1 MMPSMQIPTSPDD
14 DDVARLRRILKRERR
29 AWHLSAFADFVLSM
43 RIHRGGGWFTPA
55 MPVSVA
61 DGRPYVDAACAR
73 ARWTRARTMALWAS
87 RELERV
93 TTKGVQP
100 A

>member
-1 MMPSMQIPTSPDD
+1 MQNLTSLDD
-14 DDVARLRRILKRERR
+14 DAAARLRRILKRERR
-29 AWHLSAFADFVLSM
+29 AWHLSAFADFVLST

-73 ARWTRARTMALWAS
+73 ARWTRARTLALWA
-87 RELERV
+87 RHELERV
-93 TTKGVQP
+93 TTKGAQP